1 MWLSSLSAQ
10 PKTVSALQTSCDWGG
25 GGRFERLLSE
35 MSRSTNKQLWVT
47 HGISWKI
54 CLQVSAV
61 NGHIYH
67 TSCYQKRMTPF
78 KCFQN
83 CIWWL
88 QKGTL
93 VPQGLKEFSA
103 KSSVQPIRPDKYLD
117 SDTGR
122 VGARKVLF
130 LYLL

>member
-1 MWLSSLSAQ
+1 MALQSVCSTQ
-10 PKTVSALQTSCDWGG
+10 TVSALQTSCDGG
-25 GGRFERLLSE
+25 ESLERLLSE
-35 MSRSTNKQLWVT
+35 MIRSTNKQLWVT

-54 CLQVSAV
+54 CLQVSAI

-67 TSCYQKRMTPF
+67 TSCYQKRTTPS

-83 CIWWL
+83 CSWWL

-93 VPQGLKEFSA
+93 VPQELKEFSSE
-103 KSSVQPIRPDKYLD
+103 SSVQPIRLDKYLD
-117 SDTGR
+117 SDIGHK
-122 VGARKVLF
+122 GARKVLF